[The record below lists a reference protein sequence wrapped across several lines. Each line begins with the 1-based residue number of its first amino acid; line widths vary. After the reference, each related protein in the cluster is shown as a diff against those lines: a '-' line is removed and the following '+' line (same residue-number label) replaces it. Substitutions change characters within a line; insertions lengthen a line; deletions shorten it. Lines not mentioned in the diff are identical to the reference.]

1 MPSCISS
8 KAWAS
13 NWRLTDE
20 LARPDGRVPSN
31 TAEMGRGVRIMAIS
45 VLLVDDEVGFVESL
59 AKRLTIRQFEVHQA
73 FDAETALRILTENP
87 DIDVVL
93 LDVKMPGTDGLTAIK
108 TIKRRHPLVEVIL
121 LSGHANLETSVGGM
135 ALGAFDYLLKPVRI
149 DELVYKVEDAHH
161 RKTLQE
167 DKIRALSGET
177 RSNEQET

>member
-1 MPSCISS
+1 
-8 KAWAS
+8 
-13 NWRLTDE
+13 
-20 LARPDGRVPSN
+20 
-31 TAEMGRGVRIMAIS
+31 MAIS
-45 VLLVDDEVGFVESL
+45 VLLVDDEIGFVEAL

-73 FDAETALRILTENP
+73 FDAETAMEILADNP
-87 DIDVVL
+87 NIDVVL

-167 DKIRALSGET
+167 DKIRSLSGEASADT
-177 RSNEQET
+177 NERET